1 MSERGEHAQQLFTDF
16 MHKTDAQHLW
26 RSCFPKHI
34 KCLCIGSLRVGEFK
48 MYIEQRHCQHR
59 IGDVLLIVMC
69 EVANL
74 QFEALHARLSLH
86 ACDKSLFFT
95 CCSAKLQAVCS
106 SDCTQS
112 FGSGVRSDSR
122 PRSDQK
128 ILLTA

>member
-1 MSERGEHAQQLFTDF
+1 
-16 MHKTDAQHLW
+16 
-26 RSCFPKHI
+26 
-34 KCLCIGSLRVGEFK
+34 

-86 ACDKSLFFT
+86 ACEQLVGFHWLQCEVASYLFFRLH
-95 CCSAKLQAVCS
+95 K
-106 SDCTQS
+106 S

>member
-1 MSERGEHAQQLFTDF
+1 MCERGEHTQQLFEDF
-16 MHKTDAQHLW
+16 MHKTDAHHLW

-86 ACDKSLFFT
+86 ACDNSLFF
-95 CCSAKLQAVCS
+95 ARFFRLHKF
-106 SDCTQS
+106 
-112 FGSGVRSDSR
+112 FGPACDLVRNLPVIKR
-122 PRSDQK
+122 GC
-128 ILLTA
+128 